1 MCACVCVREKKK
13 EESEVFRE
21 RKKGEKGRKRASFFL
36 GKKPARLLLENNH
49 VGYRFSVVGEIL
61 ILDVN
66 KKKTV
71 RNYKITGSNLSKNN
85 SFKNYLTLS

>member
-1 MCACVCVREKKK
+1 MCVGLREKKK

-21 RKKGEKGRKRASFFL
+21 RKKGEKGEREPLFFW
-36 GKKPARLLLENNH
+36 GKSQRDCFSKIITW
-49 VGYRFSVVGEIL
+49 VIDCSVVGEIA

-66 KKKTV
+66 KKKTEV
-71 RNYKITGSNLSKNN
+71 DHKITGSNLSKNN